1 MYLSELSLLVEG
13 FFSTHQDF
21 LWLVTVAVDLSIAL
35 LLYRLFGK
43 MGLYTVV
50 ILNVMLSNLQ
60 GPKLTVILGMETSL
74 GVILYSGIYFATDL
88 LSEKYGRREGQRAVL
103 LGFVASV
110 IMILVIYISL
120 LFLPSQVANHAE
132 FAVNIHKAMET
143 LFGFTPLFVFGSLFA
158 YLVSQS
164 FDVWI
169 FHYFKKETQG
179 KHLWLRNNVSTLS
192 SQALDTVLYGVVV
205 WAPVVGLKDALYL
218 AAAKYIFKAI
228 IAIIDTFFIYWAR
241 TWDVRDTDWNEEIQ
255 VKQQNI
261 EEGDLFIDAWQGK
274 TPLWKVFWIYNV
286 FFGVIL
292 FGALTILVASPVAGN
307 LIQVFAVLLSV
318 PYVAWILVSM
328 WRCASHSD
336 NLFKILGRAWVILAV
351 VGLAILSYQFLIENH
366 LL

>member
-1 MYLSELSLLVEG
+1 MLSVFIENFL
-13 FFSTHQDF
+13 STHQNF
-21 LWLVTVAVDLSIAL
+21 LWVLTVAADLSIAL
-35 LLYRLFGK
+35 ILYKLFGK

-103 LGFVASV
+103 LGFVASI
-110 IMILVIYISL
+110 IMILFIYISL
-120 LFLPSQVANHAE
+120 LFLPSQIPNHAE
-132 FAVNIHKAMET
+132 FANNIHQAMKT

-169 FHYFKKETQG
+169 FHYIKNETGG

-192 SQALDTVLYGVVV
+192 SQILDTVLYAVVV
-205 WAPVVGLKDALYL
+205 WAPVVGLIDALYL
-218 AAAKYIFKAI
+218 ASAKYIFKVI
-228 IAIIDTFFIYWAR
+228 IALIDTIFIYWACS
-241 TWDVRDTDWNEEIQ
+241 WNMGDTDWQESFDAE
-255 VKQQNI
+255 KQENQDNDI
-261 EEGDLFIDAWQGK
+261 FMDAWLGK
-274 TPLWKVFWIYNV
+274 TPLWKVFWIYNI

-292 FGALTILVASPVAGN
+292 FGALTAIIILMSSIAGK
-307 LIQVFAVLLSV
+307 LILILIILLGG

-328 WRCASHSD
+328 WRCANHSQKIY
-336 NLFKILGRAWVILAV
+336 NILARLWVIFIILGM
-351 VGLAILSYQFLIENH
+351 AILSIYS
-366 LL
+366 